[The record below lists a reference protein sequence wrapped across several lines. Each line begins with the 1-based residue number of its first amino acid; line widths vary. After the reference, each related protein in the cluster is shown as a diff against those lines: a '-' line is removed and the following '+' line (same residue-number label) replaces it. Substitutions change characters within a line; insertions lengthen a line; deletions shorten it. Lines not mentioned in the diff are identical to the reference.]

1 MKTIDPK
8 LVTFPEVQR
17 LLQGGVAPRPIALV
31 STLSP
36 EGIPNLSP
44 FSFFN
49 VFGAN
54 PPIVAFSPSR
64 KGRDATL
71 KDTYNNLMATGEC
84 VIHSVSYEMV
94 QQISLASSEFEPEV
108 DEFIK
113 AGFTRIESVMVKPF
127 AVKESAFRMECKLLK
142 MESFGEGGAAA
153 NIAICEVILFDV
165 AEDIFHDGLII
176 PDKIDL
182 VARMS
187 GDFYSRASGDAVF
200 EVEKPAGK
208 RCIGFDNL
216 PKFMLDSHSYS
227 GNELGAF
234 ANSTGVPDVSE
245 NKQILLAIT
254 SKELSGFEN
263 DASAFNRYLRRGEI
277 EKVVKLLF
285 KNDEMMSLPTIQK
298 IKNFEKSAKLA
309 LNLNRLD
316 LAWALA
322 LEAGKL

>member
-153 NIAICEVILFDV
+153 NIAICEVILFHV
-165 AEDIFHDGLII
+165 AEDIFRDGLII
-176 PDKIDL
+176 PDKIDQ
-182 VARMS
+182 
-187 GDFYSRASGDAVF
+187 
-200 EVEKPAGK
+200 VEKPVGK

-285 KNDEMMSLPTIQK
+285 KNNEMMSLPTIQK

>member
-94 QQISLASSEFEPEV
+94 QQISL
-108 DEFIK
+108 
-113 AGFTRIESVMVKPF
+113 G
-127 AVKESAFRMECKLLK
+127 
-142 MESFGEGGAAA
+142 
-153 NIAICEVILFDV
+153 ILRV
-165 AEDIFHDGLII
+165 
-176 PDKIDL
+176 
-182 VARMS
+182 
-187 GDFYSRASGDAVF
+187 
-200 EVEKPAGK
+200 
-208 RCIGFDNL
+208 
-216 PKFMLDSHSYS
+216 
-227 GNELGAF
+227 
-234 ANSTGVPDVSE
+234 
-245 NKQILLAIT
+245 
-254 SKELSGFEN
+254 
-263 DASAFNRYLRRGEI
+263 
-277 EKVVKLLF
+277 
-285 KNDEMMSLPTIQK
+285 
-298 IKNFEKSAKLA
+298 
-309 LNLNRLD
+309 
-316 LAWALA
+316 
-322 LEAGKL
+322 